1 MLPDWIDKIENVDH
15 AVALLDEED
24 EVAEDEH
31 DQPDA
36 AVLGSV
42 DEPPDRRHRENTIKV
57 IMLSENLGKL
67 KIYVFHL
74 VNNMIKPEKQHPQ
87 KQPGESS

>member
-42 DEPPDRRHRENTIKV
+42 DEPPDRRHGENTKGYNV
-57 IMLSENLGKL
+57 VRKFGKIEIL
-67 KIYVFHL
+67 CYPL
-74 VNNMIKPEKQHPQ
+74 EKT
-87 KQPGESS
+87 

>member
-67 KIYVFHL
+67 KFYVIH
-74 VNNMIKPEKQHPQ
+74 
-87 KQPGESS
+87 

>member
-36 AVLGSV
+36 TVLGTV
-42 DEPPDRRHRENTIKV
+42 DEPPDRRHGENTKGYNV
-57 IMLSENLGKL
+57 VRKFGK
-67 KIYVFHL
+67 I
-74 VNNMIKPEKQHPQ
+74 
-87 KQPGESS
+87 